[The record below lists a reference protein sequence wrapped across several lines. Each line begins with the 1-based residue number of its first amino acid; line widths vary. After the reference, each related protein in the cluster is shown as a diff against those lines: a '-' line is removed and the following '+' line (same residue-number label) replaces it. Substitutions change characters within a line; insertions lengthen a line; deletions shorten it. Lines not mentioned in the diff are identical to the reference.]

1 MISRVVILGLSAWL
15 FSASIQS
22 ATLPEGAI
30 KEGTLSSQTLIRD
43 AMMGVASKVA
53 TLGCNAPEEFFP
65 YVLEMPQGDTGLR
78 HWREL
83 WLVSGCGQQYP
94 VKILFQE
101 NGLTAANYTIE
112 K

>member
-1 MISRVVILGLSAWL
+1 MICRMVLLGLSAWL
-15 FSASIQS
+15 FSASVQS
-22 ATLPEGAI
+22 ATLPEGALQQ
-30 KEGTLSSQTLIRD
+30 GTLSNQILIQD

-53 TLGCNAPEEFFP
+53 ILGCNAPEEFFP
-65 YVLEMPQGDTGLR
+65 YVLEMPKGDPGLR

-94 VKILFQE
+94 VKIIFQE
-101 NGLTAANYTIE
+101 SGPSAANYTIE